1 MSKPRPRWAPRY
13 GKWGP
18 VKPGFWAIWH
28 ANKQSLQDNGYAVRK
43 NDNGQWEVRFDGD
56 VRKGWPPV
64 KKPEP
69 IFVPAGM
76 KASICPKCGHSRVI
90 PRTEPHK
97 GCGICGD
104 RIPPEGQ

>member
-1 MSKPRPRWAPRY
+1 MSKPRWAPRH

-28 ANKQSLQDNGYAVRK
+28 ANKETLRDNGYAVHK
-43 NDNGQWEVRFDGD
+43 NDDGQWLVRFVPGTH
-56 VRKGWPPV
+56 KGWPPV
-64 KKPEP
+64 QKPEP
-69 IFVPAGM
+69 IVVPAGM
-76 KASICPKCGHSRVI
+76 KASICPNCGHSRVI

-97 GCGICGD
+97 DCGICGD

>member
-18 VKPGFWAIWH
+18 VKPGFWAVWH

-43 NDNGQWEVRFDGD
+43 NENGQWEVKFDGD

-64 KKPEP
+64 QKPEP
-69 IFVPAGM
+69 VFVPVGM
-76 KASICPKCGHSRVI
+76 KASICPNCGQTRVI
-90 PRTEPHK
+90 PLAEAHK
-97 GCGICGD
+97 DCGICGD